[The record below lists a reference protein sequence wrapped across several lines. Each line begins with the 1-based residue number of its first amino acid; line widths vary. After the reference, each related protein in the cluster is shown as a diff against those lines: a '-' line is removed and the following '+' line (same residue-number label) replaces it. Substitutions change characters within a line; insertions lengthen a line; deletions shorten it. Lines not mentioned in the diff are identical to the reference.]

1 MNKSPENIAQLIIAA
16 VLTLAGIGLLY
27 LGTLLAPQGEIHE
40 TILVAFGEVATFAGA
55 IIGIDYRYKRKTTND
70 PSNIDPPEQERQSRQ
85 RNYHIPHRRKDLFLP
100 DQREC
105 RLHHSSWDIPPR
117 PLMVKKKKKTAAHH

>member
-16 VLTLAGIGLLY
+16 ALTLAGIGLLY

-55 IIGIDYRYKRKTTND
+55 IIGIDYRYKRKTTETND
-70 PSNIDPPEQERQSRQ
+70 NRNTNPTEQERQSR
-85 RNYHIPHRRKDLFLP
+85 
-100 DQREC
+100 
-105 RLHHSSWDIPPR
+105 
-117 PLMVKKKKKTAAHH
+117 

>member
-16 VLTLAGIGLLY
+16 ALTLAGIGLLY

-55 IIGIDYRYKRKTTND
+55 IIGIDYRYKRKTTETND
-70 PSNIDPPEQERQSRQ
+70 QSSFTNNQSPITNDNRNTNPPEQDRQSR
-85 RNYHIPHRRKDLFLP
+85 
-100 DQREC
+100 
-105 RLHHSSWDIPPR
+105 
-117 PLMVKKKKKTAAHH
+117 

>member
-16 VLTLAGIGLLY
+16 ALTLAGIGLLY

-70 PSNIDPPEQERQSRQ
+70 QSPFTNAQSPITNDPSNVDPQEQDRQSR
-85 RNYHIPHRRKDLFLP
+85 
-100 DQREC
+100 
-105 RLHHSSWDIPPR
+105 
-117 PLMVKKKKKTAAHH
+117 

>member
-1 MNKSPENIAQLIIAA
+1 MNKSPENIAQLIVAA
-16 VLTLAGIGLLY
+16 ALTLAGIGLLY

-70 PSNIDPPEQERQSRQ
+70 QSPGASSRRNGKSGLRREGLSTNNQSPITNDNRNIDPQEQDRQSR
-85 RNYHIPHRRKDLFLP
+85 
-100 DQREC
+100 
-105 RLHHSSWDIPPR
+105 
-117 PLMVKKKKKTAAHH
+117 

>member
-1 MNKSPENIAQLIIAA
+1 MNKSPENIAQPIIAA
-16 VLTLAGIGLLY
+16 ALTLAGIGLLY

-70 PSNIDPPEQERQSRQ
+70 QSPGASSRLTGGAASAEEGFPPFTNNQSPITNDNRNTNPPKEDRQSR
-85 RNYHIPHRRKDLFLP
+85 
-100 DQREC
+100 
-105 RLHHSSWDIPPR
+105 
-117 PLMVKKKKKTAAHH
+117 

>member
-16 VLTLAGIGLLY
+16 ALTLAGIGLLY

-55 IIGIDYRYKRKTTND
+55 IIGIDYRYKRKTT
-70 PSNIDPPEQERQSRQ
+70 ETQSPFTNNLSPGASSRLTEEVRDRSAEEGFPLITNHQ
-85 RNYHIPHRRKDLFLP
+85 LPITNYQLP
-100 DQREC
+100 ITNH
-105 RLHHSSWDIPPR
+105 L
-117 PLMVKKKKKTAAHH
+117 

>member
-16 VLTLAGIGLLY
+16 ALTLAGIGLLY

-55 IIGIDYRYKRKTTND
+55 IIGIDYRYKRKTTETQSPFTNNQSPGASSRLTGGAASAEEGFPPFTNNQSPITND
-70 PSNIDPPEQERQSRQ
+70 NRNIDPPEQDRQSR
-85 RNYHIPHRRKDLFLP
+85 
-100 DQREC
+100 
-105 RLHHSSWDIPPR
+105 
-117 PLMVKKKKKTAAHH
+117 

>member
-16 VLTLAGIGLLY
+16 ALTLAGIGLLY

-55 IIGIDYRYKRKTTND
+55 IIGIDYRYKRKTTETND
-70 PSNIDPPEQERQSRQ
+70 PSNIDPPEQERQSR
-85 RNYHIPHRRKDLFLP
+85 
-100 DQREC
+100 
-105 RLHHSSWDIPPR
+105 
-117 PLMVKKKKKTAAHH
+117 

>member
-16 VLTLAGIGLLY
+16 ALTLAGIGLLY

-55 IIGIDYRYKRKTTND
+55 IIGIDYRYKRKTTETND
-70 PSNIDPPEQERQSRQ
+70 KSNIEPPEQDRQSR
-85 RNYHIPHRRKDLFLP
+85 
-100 DQREC
+100 
-105 RLHHSSWDIPPR
+105 
-117 PLMVKKKKKTAAHH
+117 

>member
-16 VLTLAGIGLLY
+16 ALTLAGIGLLY

-40 TILVAFGEVATFAGA
+40 TILVAFAEVATFAGA

-70 PSNIDPPEQERQSRQ
+70 QSPGASSRLTGGAASAEEGFPPITNNQSPITNDN
-85 RNYHIPHRRKDLFLP
+85 RNTN
-100 DQREC
+100 
-105 RLHHSSWDIPPR
+105 PP
-117 PLMVKKKKKTAAHH
+117 K

>member
-1 MNKSPENIAQLIIAA
+1 MNKTPENIAQLIIAA

-55 IIGIDYRYKRKTTND
+55 IMGVDY
-70 PSNIDPPEQERQSRQ
+70 
-85 RNYHIPHRRKDLFLP
+85 NYRHRGP
-100 DQREC
+100 Q
-105 RLHHSSWDIPPR
+105 
-117 PLMVKKKKKTAAHH
+117 

>member
-16 VLTLAGIGLLY
+16 ALTLAGIGLLY

-55 IIGIDYRYKRKTTND
+55 IIGIDYRYKRKTPITND
-70 PSNIDPPEQERQSRQ
+70 QSNTNPPEQDRQSR
-85 RNYHIPHRRKDLFLP
+85 
-100 DQREC
+100 
-105 RLHHSSWDIPPR
+105 
-117 PLMVKKKKKTAAHH
+117 